1 MTDLEIPLEKD
12 RHFRYRC
19 FEILPGAISYCLFFT
34 PLILS
39 FINITIAAFFVIGYL
54 LIYFVRSIGVD
65 IRALQGFKT
74 MALYKKLHWDQLLR
88 ELGEQQI
95 DETVNITR
103 PAWHYKNIERL
114 NQNPTPVSDPDDII
128 NVAMIAT
135 YNESYASLRTNPKL
149 YS

>member
-1 MTDLEIPLEKD
+1 MTDIEIPLEKD

-19 FEILPGAISYCLFFT
+19 FEILPGAISYFLLFL

-74 MALYKKLHWDQLLR
+74 MSLYKKLHWDQLLK
-88 ELGEQQI
+88 ELKEKQI
-95 DETVNITR
+95 DSAIHIFR
-103 PAWHYKNIERL
+103 PDWHYKNIERL
-114 NQNPTPVSDPDDII
+114 KQ
-128 NVAMIAT
+128 
-135 YNESYASLRTNPKL
+135 
-149 YS
+149 